1 MGSAFAASVISLV
14 RIQASTFF
22 RECYSWHHIYKQIWR
37 LLVGE
42 ILTLELEEGNNH
54 DKFAVSL
61 LKHATI
67 LGHVP
72 REFLWMFWHFLRHAM
87 EDWDY
92 RVLLNFCAPLEE

>member
-1 MGSAFAASVISLV
+1 M
-14 RIQASTFF
+14 
-22 RECYSWHHIYKQIWR
+22 
-37 LLVGE
+37 GE